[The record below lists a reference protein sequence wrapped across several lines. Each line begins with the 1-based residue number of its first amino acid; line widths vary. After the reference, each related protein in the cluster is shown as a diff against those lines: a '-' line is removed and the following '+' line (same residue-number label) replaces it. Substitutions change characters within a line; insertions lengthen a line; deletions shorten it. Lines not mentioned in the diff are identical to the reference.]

1 MVNKSV
7 VSPHIPHSW
16 MVGLETTCAP
26 SAHFYHNFKPTANVR
41 RPLSGGSK
49 VREFSLSHPATH
61 ICTAYLLFLYIVANC
76 TRITIESLY
85 HRLGASVS
93 KLTVPYPAVHYPIYA
108 LPIAY
113 CFHGFGFNV
122 PWLTLT
128 QFSLFI
134 HIYTN
139 ISASE
144 FFVPHFYWICN
155 VFARVKGAGIFRTSS
170 SILRLHQGLIGNGDA
185 FLETLHRF
193 HLQSHQE
200 GYELTNLA
208 GLKWLVLRKA
218 TKSLGW
224 NVVFFSPL
232 IFIVWGSSLTLR

>member
-1 MVNKSV
+1 MIDKSV

-16 MVGLETTCAP
+16 MVGMETSGAFLSQLQTNC
-26 SAHFYHNFKPTANVR
+26 K
-41 RPLSGGSK
+41 RPP
-49 VREFSLSHPATH
+49 PAVWRVKGAGIFLISSRH
-61 ICTAYLLFLYIVANC
+61 SYLYCLPAFPVLIVANC
-76 TRITIESLY
+76 TRITIESLN

-122 PWLTLT
+122 PWLTLA

-134 HIYTN
+134 HTYTN

-170 SILRLHQGLIGNGDA
+170 SILRLPGVNWKRRRLFRN
-185 FLETLHRF
+185 
-193 HLQSHQE
+193 
-200 GYELTNLA
+200 LTSLSLA
-208 GLKWLVLRKA
+208 ITSRRMWTRTSCRIEMV
-218 TKSLGW
+218 
-224 NVVFFSPL
+224 
-232 IFIVWGSSLTLR
+232 GS